1 MSRSPQ
7 QHSIESNAAH
17 SSVVGET
24 RYAKK
29 KVLAIEAAA
38 IVFANKGFHGAT
50 TEDIASELGIKQ
62 GSLYYYFSSK
72 EEALRQVCEYGFENY
87 VAQMQKI
94 FSRSQPFEAKMYS
107 IVSSHLSR
115 YRQKSNALK
124 VHNDQ
129 RLYLSKGKRGR
140 LKELG
145 TAYRQLLE
153 TTLGEGVEQ
162 GVLRADID
170 LHFTAYSIIGLC
182 NAWGVNL
189 IRDES
194 IDLFDTTESC
204 ADLILRGVLSTQQIG
219 TEH

>member
-1 MSRSPQ
+1 MSQSPTLVSVG
-7 QHSIESNAAH
+7 QHSKNA
-17 SSVVGET
+17 VEMDT
-24 RYAKK
+24 PRYAKK
-29 KVLAIEAAA
+29 KILAIEAAA

-50 TEDIASELGIKQ
+50 TEDIAQELGIKQ

-94 FSRSQPFEAKMYS
+94 FARQQSFETKMYS
-107 IVSSHLSR
+107 IISSHLSR

-129 RLYLSKGKRGR
+129 RLYLSKEKRVR

-145 TAYRQLLE
+145 TAYRKLLE
-153 TTLGEGVEQ
+153 TTLEEGIEQ
-162 GVLRADID
+162 GALRTD
-170 LHFTAYSIIGLC
+170 LDMHFTAYSIIGLC
-182 NAWGVNL
+182 NAWGLNL

-194 IDLFDTTESC
+194 LDLFETIELC
-204 ADLILRGVLSTQQIG
+204 ADLIMRGIVIG
-219 TEH
+219 ERDHAS